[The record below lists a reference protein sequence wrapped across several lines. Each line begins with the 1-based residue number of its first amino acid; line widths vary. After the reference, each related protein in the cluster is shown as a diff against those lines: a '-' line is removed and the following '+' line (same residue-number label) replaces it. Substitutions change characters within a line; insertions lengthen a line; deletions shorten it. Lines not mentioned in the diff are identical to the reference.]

1 MRQFLIGCILFC
13 FGCQPNTSFEYSTY
27 WWKHSTHLSQQQ
39 KDFLIKNKIKKVYLK
54 IFDLK
59 WDEHNNTIS
68 LPKVRDKFE
77 QENVKVYPVIYIE
90 NEILLNFDSDTISKL
105 ITHNVGLA
113 VENGIIEN
121 TNNLQV
127 DCDWT
132 IRTKENYFKLLYLLS
147 EKIEHL
153 SATIR
158 LHQIKYVKATG
169 VPPVEKG
176 VVMIYNLDSPADTNI
191 GNSIF
196 SFEKAL
202 LYLKGNLEHYPLQ
215 LDVALP
221 AFSWGVHF
229 HHGKIKSLIT
239 DFHPSDIDR
248 ENMVQKKN
256 GYFRAKKAHFYNT
269 HRISIRDEIRYEHP
283 CTHEVAKMMH
293 YLNNYLNQD
302 SVEVIFFSLNSDFLI
317 NNKDN
322 YEEIISTYK

>member
-1 MRQFLIGCILFC
+1 M
-13 FGCQPNTSFEYSTY
+13 
-27 WWKHSTHLSQQQ
+27 
-39 KDFLIKNKIKKVYLK
+39 
-54 IFDLK
+54 
-59 WDEHNNTIS
+59 
-68 LPKVRDKFE
+68 
-77 QENVKVYPVIYIE
+77 
-90 NEILLNFDSDTISKL
+90 
-105 ITHNVGLA
+105 ITHNVDLA

-132 IRTKENYFKLLYLLS
+132 ISTKEKYFNLLILLS
-147 EKIEHL
+147 NYIEHL

-191 GNSIF
+191 RNSIF

-229 HHGKIKSLIT
+229 HHGKIKGLIA
-239 DFHPSDIDR
+239 DFHPSDIDK

-256 GYFRAKKAHFYNT
+256 LK
-269 HRISIRDEIRYEHP
+269 S
-283 CTHEVAKMMH
+283 
-293 YLNNYLNQD
+293 Q
-302 SVEVIFFSLNSDFLI
+302 
-317 NNKDN
+317 
-322 YEEIISTYK
+322 